1 MSEANHCAAREYAS
15 SRMMKSSRQFLNGGT
30 PSHIDQPIPLCCIV
44 GKVGMYRRHPLVRT
58 QVRDRFTLARR
69 AIEGPA
75 MITALQPSFRT
86 DGAERQRHPAMGAT
100 VFQCPRFSLVIAK
113 QHDWIAITEKSPW
126 LPGPDRSEEHTSE
139 IQSLMRI

>member
-15 SRMMKSSRQFLNGGT
+15 SRRMKSSGQFLNGGT

-44 GKVGMYRRHPLVRT
+44 GKGGIYRRHPLVRT
-58 QVRDRFTLARR
+58 QVRDRSTLARR

-86 DGAERQRHPAMGAT
+86 DAAERQRHPARGAT

-113 QHDWIAITEKSPW
+113 QPAWLAIQEKSQRF
-126 LPGPDRSEEHTSE
+126 PGPYYTGHSNRPH
-139 IQSLMRI
+139 